1 MDYKYVL
8 LKVERLKTRQFKK
21 GNAKGR
27 TPTHGRARLSLSL
40 FLCVRASLSLSLSL
54 SLSVCVCL
62 CAFVCVCKQ
71 DSSYTEQLP
80 KETTS
85 VLRRDASTIT
95 TDQLQYKD
103 IF

>member
-8 LKVERLKTRQFKK
+8 LNVERLKTRQFKK

-27 TPTHGRARLSLSL
+27 TPTHGRARLPLS
-40 FLCVRASLSLSLSL
+40 FCVCVRLSL